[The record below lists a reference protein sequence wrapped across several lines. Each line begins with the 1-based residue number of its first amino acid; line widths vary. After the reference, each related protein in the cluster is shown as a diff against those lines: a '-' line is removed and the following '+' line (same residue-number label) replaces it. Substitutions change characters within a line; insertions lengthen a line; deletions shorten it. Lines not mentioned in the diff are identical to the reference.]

1 MLRHLLLRCVMLRY
15 VTLNYLPLPYITY
28 IFRGVCVCLCVYIIY
43 IIILYHKCAYVYNI
57 YIYSLNVCVCGVL
70 QSKWRNRS
78 STEITWELD
87 GSPVPCAKARRCVDR
102 ARACRKQM
110 NTRSA
115 GEQTNRT
122 DQTRLQSYDLE
133 WTCWLFPGPTG
144 KLTKHDQIRDIF
156 CLNTGQHQGSYL
168 ISQLQ
173 HALVDLVNR
182 AMVKEASLDNFVS
195 NISNKSYINIGCK

>member
-1 MLRHLLLRCVMLRY
+1 MCMCVGSYKVNEGIEVPPKSPGSWTARQCPVRKLGGAWTALVPVGSRW
-15 VTLNYLPLPYITY
+15 T
-28 IFRGVCVCLCVYIIY
+28 RD
-43 IIILYHKCAYVYNI
+43 
-57 YIYSLNVCVCGVL
+57 L
-70 QSKWRNRS
+70 QEK
-78 STEITWELD
+78 
-87 GSPVPCAKARRCVDR
+87 
-102 ARACRKQM
+102 
-110 NTRSA
+110 
-115 GEQTNRT
+115 QTNRT

-144 KLTKHDQIRDIF
+144 KLTKLTIRKIF